1 MYNMYISDIPK
12 LNYFK
17 ERKEM
22 NKKKLV
28 TGLLST
34 AFIGGMLVTA
44 ALPAEAT
51 DYKGQSNGSI
61 KFKSGGL
68 ELPPIT
74 PPIVPPIDPPSGDFG
89 LLYVP
94 KEFNFAETAVP
105 TSVVTTTTVVP
116 IDANWEGSPA
126 TNTGGSGNTNPT
138 TKHFAVGDVR
148 GTRAAGWKL
157 VAKLTD
163 DLAVSASKKLDGAT
177 ITMNQTLNELTPQP
191 TPTPWLSSPAT
202 SGPHTPDTVTSA
214 VTLSKSSTTIM
225 SASAET
231 GPGNADGKGEGYW
244 QGEFTSINLNI
255 PATPMNA
262 VTAGEQYTGTIDW
275 TLTDAV

>member
-1 MYNMYISDIPK
+1 
-12 LNYFK
+12 
-17 ERKEM
+17 M

-28 TGLLST
+28 TGLLSA
-34 AFIGGMLVTA
+34 AFIGGMLVTT

-51 DYKGQSNGSI
+51 DYRGQSNGSI

-68 ELPPIT
+68 VTPPIT

-126 TNTGGSGNTNPT
+126 TNTGGSGNTNPA

-148 GTRAAGWKL
+148 GKRAAGWKI

-163 DLAVSASKKLDGAT
+163 DLAVSPTKKLDGAT
-177 ITMNQTLNELTPQP
+177 ITMKQTLNSLDPNNSWSEH
-191 TPTPWLSSPAT
+191 AT
-202 SGPHTPDTVTSA
+202 VPGSGMHAPDTVTGYA
-214 VTLSKSSTTIM
+214 PNTEVTLSTTSSLIM
-225 SASAET
+225 SAAAET
-231 GPGNADGKGEGYW
+231 NSGDADGRGEGYW
-244 QGEFTSINLNI
+244 QGEFTGINLNI
-255 PATPMNA
+255 PAAEMNE
-262 VTAGEQYTGTIDW
+262 VVAGEQYTGTIDW